1 MRNSISHGWRVAI
14 RTATLQLG
22 ATIATALVAAAFG
35 WRVALAAFAGGL
47 IVAAGNMVFALRLF
61 GRGVTPARMA
71 LRSAYAAE
79 LLKWCWLCA
88 ALYVAIAV
96 LKLPFPGLIAG
107 MLAAQFAFWLA
118 LIATR

>member
-1 MRNSISHGWRVAI
+1 MRNSITHGWHVGV

-22 ATIATALVAAAFG
+22 ATFATALVATAFG
-35 WRVALAAFAGGL
+35 WRAALAAFAGGS
-47 IVAAGNMVFALRLF
+47 IVAAGNLLFALRLF
-61 GRGVTPARMA
+61 GRGVVPARMA

-79 LLKWCWLCA
+79 VLKWCWLCA

-107 MLAAQFAFWLA
+107 VIAAQFAFWLA